1 MDKKNKN
8 LNVPNLRFKNYSEE
22 WKKYKVSDLL
32 KTYPTNSLSWEQ
44 LSYENVSKL
53 KDIHYGLIHNGFETT
68 CINLDN
74 KLIPYISSESY
85 PKNYEILQMG
95 DLILADASEDREDVG
110 RPIEIVNIHDQDT
123 ISGLH
128 TIHARNKTNLIE
140 NGFKG
145 FYFQSHAM
153 KNQIYK
159 IANGSKIYG
168 MSPTNFNELF
178 MCIPCKSEQRKII
191 FVLSKL
197 EEMIQTQIKIIKIY
211 SSLMKAISSLL
222 FSKIETK
229 KQLSEICVINKGKQI
244 NGEDLLEN
252 GPYYMMNGGTSP
264 SGYLNIYNKEANMIS
279 ISEGGNSC
287 GYVQFN
293 NDKFWSGGHC
303 YTIENIKPTINN
315 KFLYYY
321 LKYNESKI
329 MNLRIGTGLPNI
341 QKKDL
346 EQFKV
351 AIPNFKIQIQITHIL
366 NCIET
371 KLNIEK
377 ELLTLYQLQKSYLL
391 KNMFI

>member
-8 LNVPNLRFKNYSEE
+8 PNVPNLRFDINTNYIDKNLKDLCSIMGGYAFDSNKMRSKGSYQIVKMGNLYNDCLDLARNPSFIDSPTPKELEYSLKQNDIIITLTGTVG
-22 WKKYKVSDLL
+22 KKDYGYTVQIKNESHLLLNQRCALIRPYSINAQYLYYLL
-32 KTYPTNSLSWEQ
+32 KSSQFKNQFFSSSTGGTGNQTNVSTSDILKFSVRIPCEKEQ
-44 LSYENVSKL
+44 LKIGRL
-53 KDIHYGLIHNGFETT
+53 FHI
-68 CINLDN
+68 LD
-74 KLIPYISSESY
+74 E
-85 PKNYEILQMG
+85 
-95 DLILADASEDREDVG
+95 R
-110 RPIEIVNIHDQDT
+110 
-123 ISGLH
+123 
-128 TIHARNKTNLIE
+128 
-140 NGFKG
+140 
-145 FYFQSHAM
+145 
-153 KNQIYK
+153 
-159 IANGSKIYG
+159 
-168 MSPTNFNELF
+168 
-178 MCIPCKSEQRKII
+178 
-191 FVLSKL
+191 
-197 EEMIQTQIKIIKIY
+197 IQTQSKIIKIY
-211 SSLMKAISSLL
+211 SSLMKAISFLL

-244 NGEDLLEN
+244 NGENLLEN
-252 GPYYMMNGGTSP
+252 GTYYMMNGGTSP

-293 NDKFWSGGHC
+293 NVKFWSGGHC

-391 KNMFI
+391 KNMFV

>member
-1 MDKKNKN
+1 M
-8 LNVPNLRFKNYSEE
+8 VPNLRFTNNQ
-22 WKKYKVSDLL
+22 L
-32 KTYPTNSLSWEQ
+32 KDFKI
-44 LSYENVSKL
+44 VDICKL
-53 KDIHYGLIHNGFETT
+53 KQGNQYDLKQQFTEEKTDLKRFIRIVDYTQKTNDIRYVYSNGSENYVDCTDVVVVRYG
-68 CINLDN
+68 
-74 KLIPYISSESY
+74 
-85 PKNYEILQMG
+85 
-95 DLILADASEDREDVG
+95 ASAGYVG
-110 RPIEIVNIHDQDT
+110 RGI
-123 ISGLH
+123 
-128 TIHARNKTNLIE
+128 
-140 NGFKG
+140 NG
-145 FYFQSHAM
+145 
-153 KNQIYK
+153 I
-159 IANGSKIYG
+159 IANNLFTIRPINSALLNKSYLYHYLNAPVIQKKLNNTQSSGMPALNFQTINNLHILLPEYQEQHQISVFLDKID
-168 MSPTNFNELF
+168 E
-178 MCIPCKSEQRKII
+178 R
-191 FVLSKL
+191 
-197 EEMIQTQIKIIKIY
+197 IQTQIKIIKTY
-211 SSLMKAISSLL
+211 SSLMKAISFLL

-252 GPYYMMNGGTSP
+252 GTYYMMNGGTSP

-293 NDKFWSGGHC
+293 NVKFWSGGHC

-391 KNMFI
+391 KNMFV

>member
-1 MDKKNKN
+1 M
-8 LNVPNLRFKNYSEE
+8 RFKNYSEE